1 MNLPDQDHLD
11 KVILWISYAEEDL
24 GLAQYA
30 LKMPGSRPFRLIAFH
45 AQQCA
50 EKYLKAYFVYHDIDF
65 PYTHDIKKLLD
76 FCGSHTWIKEIKG
89 AEELTPYAVT
99 ARYPGVDEI
108 VTEDE
113 AKQAVDMAFNVR
125 ETIRKVLV
133 NDGMTIEEDTF
144 NSRN

>member
-11 KVILWISYAEEDL
+11 KVLLWISYAEEDL

-30 LKMPGSRPFRLIAFH
+30 LKMPGSRPYRLIAFH

-50 EKYLKAYFVYHDIDF
+50 EKYLKAYFVYPD
-65 PYTHDIKKLLD
+65 
-76 FCGSHTWIKEIKG
+76 
-89 AEELTPYAVT
+89 
-99 ARYPGVDEI
+99 VDEI

-113 AKQAVDMAFNVR
+113 AKQAVDMASNVR

-133 NDGMTIEEDTF
+133 NEGMTIKEDTF
-144 NSRN
+144 K